1 MISIIIPTY
10 NSERTI
16 KHCLDSIVEQTFTD
30 WEVLLMD
37 GVSTDSTLDIARSY
51 NDSRIRIYSELD
63 KGIYD
68 AMNKGIL
75 KSKGEWLYFLG
86 SDDYLYDVKVLET
99 IAKEL
104 SPKCKIVYGNVEST
118 QLMPENFGEWHVS
131 QIDYNRCHQ
140 AIFYHLSVFQ
150 KYGLYDL
157 SYPLCADY
165 MYNIKC
171 FWQYKVLTKYIPVVV
186 AHFSEGGASGK
197 ESDRMFSRDY
207 SIIKFR
213 YGRKGRTINQR
224 KELAWDVMRNT
235 DSKRIILA
243 MRMYVYYLR
252 LIAKLQNLMRMGK
265 DY

>member
-16 KHCLDSIVEQTFTD
+16 KRCLDSIVEQTFAD

-37 GVSTDSTLDIARSY
+37 GGSKDRTLEIARSY
-51 NDSRIRIYSELD
+51 NDSRIRIYSEPD

-68 AMNKGIL
+68 AMNKGII

-86 SDDYLYDVKVLET
+86 SDDCLCDAQVLEKVS
-99 IAKEL
+99 KEL
-104 SPKCKIVYGNVEST
+104 TEKYKIVYGDVEAS
-118 QLMPENFGEWHVS
+118 QLLPENLGEWHATM
-131 QIDYNRCHQ
+131 IDYNRCHQ
-140 AIFYHLSVFQ
+140 AIFYHRSVFK

-157 SYPLCADY
+157 SYPLYADY

-171 FWQYKVLTKYIPVVV
+171 FWYYRVPTKYIPVVI
-186 AHFSEGGASGK
+186 AHFAEGGASSSGN
-197 ESDRMFSRDY
+197 DPLFYRDFSL
-207 SIIKFR
+207 IKFR

-224 KELAWDVMRNT
+224 KELAWEVMRNT
-235 DSKRIILA
+235 DSRRIRWA

-252 LIAKLQNLMRMGK
+252 LIAKLQKLNGNW
-265 DY
+265 